1 MTVHIPA
8 LELCGDNAAMVAA
21 VGYHR
26 LKAGERSGMN
36 DDVYSR
42 VKFRPTHS

>member
-1 MTVHIPA
+1 
-8 LELCGDNAAMVAA
+8 MVAA

-26 LKAGERSGMN
+26 LKAGEHAGMD

-42 VKFRPTHS
+42 VKFRPGN